1 MKTSERMS
9 SKWKR
14 LTRYVILA
22 MTVAS
27 SFLAVIYFL
36 FTPILVGFY
45 HTDNGEVEY
54 FLNRVGDP
62 SFLVKTYV
70 SGNQEPTII
79 SVFVNLPNKVV
90 QLETQRTDELSIP
103 FSEVSP
109 YITPWKG
116 KDVNTSLLVI
126 ASYVKSGHVYYSA
139 EEVEYNPQWVLRDY
153 PMEVVSTINVI
164 PREVNVNYAYLH
176 SLEEELDEK
185 VDATPHVYC
194 PGCGG
199 GSGKLDKYVIN
210 VTSFNGSAPC
220 YSYGYAPIYEYKP
233 EYKGIVIHNVEVPMD
248 WLSLSNNVVNHD
260 DYETIDLS
268 SILQGDVEWEAVSN
282 SSSYGGPNIGTS
294 YSANVNWDGYIT
306 RYSSSLDK
314 LFCPTMYSY
323 YNATVAVV
331 QYCIFTVSAPASRTH
346 QAGFPIIEDEGNVTV
361 TEVLYANPS
370 QQDVGSAVE
379 ETTSYTCVE
388 YHAPNGTETSLI
400 SGNGTPTMLYQ
411 IEGIYRVPIPGI
423 RNGPAFSPYAE
434 VKWSDSNINY
444 YSCYNGNDIAVSGNS
459 WEAHLTDVYVHVSNP
474 DEVPTDILGIA
485 VSVAL
490 SLSTEGLGGL
500 AVNLIATAVLDYLS
514 IHLPASV
521 QTYSETDV
529 MTMRVN
535 GSGTVYLSYENYSAY
550 LPEPNFGFLMNYTNF
565 YGE

>member
-1 MKTSERMS
+1 M
-9 SKWKR
+9 
-14 LTRYVILA
+14 
-22 MTVAS
+22 
-27 SFLAVIYFL
+27 
-36 FTPILVGFY
+36 
-45 HTDNGEVEY
+45 
-54 FLNRVGDP
+54 
-62 SFLVKTYV
+62 
-70 SGNQEPTII
+70 
-79 SVFVNLPNKVV
+79 
-90 QLETQRTDELSIP
+90 
-103 FSEVSP
+103 
-109 YITPWKG
+109 
-116 KDVNTSLLVI
+116 
-126 ASYVKSGHVYYSA
+126 
-139 EEVEYNPQWVLRDY
+139 
-153 PMEVVSTINVI
+153 
-164 PREVNVNYAYLH
+164 
-176 SLEEELDEK
+176 
-185 VDATPHVYC
+185 
-194 PGCGG
+194 
-199 GSGKLDKYVIN
+199 
-210 VTSFNGSAPC
+210 
-220 YSYGYAPIYEYKP
+220 
-233 EYKGIVIHNVEVPMD
+233 
-248 WLSLSNNVVNHD
+248 
-260 DYETIDLS
+260 
-268 SILQGDVEWEAVSN
+268 
-282 SSSYGGPNIGTS
+282 
-294 YSANVNWDGYIT
+294 
-306 RYSSSLDK
+306 
-314 LFCPTMYSY
+314 
-323 YNATVAVV
+323 
-331 QYCIFTVSAPASRTH
+331 
-346 QAGFPIIEDEGNVTV
+346 
-361 TEVLYANPS
+361 LYANPS